1 MHDDPHFEEFSGS
14 HASDSPLEAPVRV
27 FSGAATPIPA
37 VQLLSNGRYHA
48 MITNAGGGYSR
59 WKDIAV
65 TRWREDSTRDNWGT
79 FCYLRDVAN
88 GAFWST
94 TYQPTLN
101 PSAVY
106 QANFSEAC
114 AAFRC
119 FEQGMDVHTEIAV
132 SPEDDIEVRR
142 ICITNHSELRKVI
155 DLTSYAEV
163 VLALAAADAAH
174 PAFSNLF
181 VQTEIIRE
189 QQAILCNRR
198 SGAAGHAA
206 LWMFHLFVPNEPVLG
221 NVSYETDRMRFI
233 GRGNTLVNPQAMRDA
248 AALSGSEGSVLD
260 PIVAIRCR
268 ITLDLEQSATVAIV
282 SGIGETREACLT
294 LIEKYKNR
302 HLTNRVF
309 GLACTH
315 SQSVLRQLNAT
326 QADAQLYCRLA
337 DSIVYANASLR
348 ADPGILI
355 KNRRGQSGLWGNS
368 ISGDLPIVLLQIG
381 EQANIDL
388 VRQLLQAHAYW
399 RLKGLA
405 VDLVICGSEGTG
417 SRQPLQDQIMTL
429 IAAGSE
435 ANPSDQPGGIFVRL
449 AGPLSSED
457 CILLQSVARVV
468 LDDRDGALAEQISR
482 RSLAEAVV
490 PLFAPARTLHSEPAA
505 AVESSRGDLIFFNGL
520 GGFTPDGREYVVTI
534 APGQVTPAPW
544 VNVLANP
551 SFGAIV
557 SESGCANTWSE
568 NAQEF
573 LLTPWSNDPVSDSGG
588 EAFYLRDEESG
599 HFWSPTPWPTRGQG
613 YYVCRHGFG
622 YSVFTHAEDGIDSEL
637 WVYVALDAPIK
648 FAVLKV
654 RNKSGRLRRLSVT
667 GYIEWVLGELRPK
680 SMMHVITGM
689 DPNIGALLARN
700 AYNVDFGERIAF
712 FDVDDAT
719 RSFSGDR
726 TEFIGRN
733 GTLLNPAAMSIPRLS
748 CRVGAALDPCA
759 AIQVPFELADGQE
772 REIIF
777 RLGTA
782 RNGDDARHVVQ
793 RFRGPAVARGALEA
807 VMNYWK
813 HTLGA
818 VYVETPDQSINV
830 LANGWLVYQTMAC
843 RLWGRSAFYQASG
856 AFGFRDQLQD
866 VMALVHTEPGLVRA
880 HLLLCASRQFKEGD
894 VQHWW
899 HPPLG
904 RGVRT
909 HCSDD
914 FLWLPLATCRYV
926 SSTGDTGVL
935 DESIHFLEGRPL
947 KPEEESYYEL
957 PNRSD
962 ETATLYDHCVRAV
975 QRGLRF
981 GGHGLPLMGTGDWND
996 GMNKVGAQGKGESIW
1011 LGFFFHDVLM
1021 QFANVA
1027 QLHGDPAFVELCRK
1041 EAAQLRRNL
1050 EQHGWDGEWYR
1061 RAYFDDGTPLGSAS
1075 NPECQIDSIAQSWS
1089 VLSGAANVER
1099 SRMAM
1104 DALDKHLV
1112 HRDDAVIQLLT
1123 PPFDKS
1129 TPDPGYIKAYV
1140 PGVRENGAQYTHA
1153 AVWAVMAFAAVGDN
1167 RRAWELL
1174 SIINP
1179 VNHARSAELIAIY
1192 KVEPYVVAS
1201 DVYALS
1207 PHTGR
1212 GGWTW
1217 YSGSAG
1223 WMYRLIVESILGL
1236 RLEADKLHVEPC
1248 IPAHWASF
1256 KINYRYRETVY
1267 HITVCQTRTAD
1278 GVTMLTVDDIERHDL
1293 VIPLVDDRKKHEVDM
1308 RIHIA
1313 DS

>member
-1 MHDDPHFEEFSGS
+1 MN
-14 HASDSPLEAPVRV
+14 PVFGRV
-27 FSGAATPIPA
+27 FSGASTPMPA

-65 TRWREDSTRDNWGT
+65 TRWCEDSTRDNWGA
-79 FCYLRDVAN
+79 FCYLRDAAN

-101 PSAVY
+101 PSAAY

-114 AAFRC
+114 ATFRC
-119 FEQGMDVHTEIAV
+119 YEQGIDAHTEIAV

-142 ICITNHSELRKVI
+142 IGITNRSGARKAI

-163 VLALAAADAAH
+163 VIALAAADAAH

-198 SGAAGHAA
+198 SGTGNHAS
-206 LWMFHLFVPNEPVLG
+206 LWMFHLLVPDESALG
-221 NVSYETDRMRFI
+221 DMSYETDRMHFI
-233 GRGNTLVNPQAMRDA
+233 GRGNTLVNPQAMRDV

-260 PIVAIRCR
+260 PIVAIQWRM
-268 ITLDLEQSATVAIV
+268 TLYPEQSATVAFV
-282 SGIGETREACLT
+282 SGIGETRDACLA
-294 LIEKYKNR
+294 LIEKYRDR
-302 HLTNRVF
+302 HLTNCVF
-309 GLACTH
+309 GLASTY
-315 SQSVLRQLNAT
+315 SQSVLRQLNAS
-326 QADAQLYCRLA
+326 QADAQLYGRLA
-337 DSIVYANASLR
+337 DSIIYADASLR
-348 ADPGILI
+348 ADPAILI

-381 EQANIDL
+381 EPANIDL
-388 VRQLLQAHAYW
+388 VRRLLQAHAYW
-399 RLKGLA
+399 RLKGLK
-405 VDLVICGSEGTG
+405 VDLVICNSEGTD
-417 SRQPLQDQIMTL
+417 SRQPLHDQIMTL
-429 IAAGSE
+429 IAAGTE
-435 ANPSDQPGGIFVRL
+435 ADLSDQPGGIFVRL
-449 AGPLSSED
+449 AEPLSSED
-457 CILLQSVARVV
+457 RILLQSVARVV
-468 LDDRDGALAEQISR
+468 LDDRDGALAEQINR
-482 RSLAEAVV
+482 RSPAEAAV
-490 PLFAPARTLHSEPAA
+490 PLFTPARRQHAEPATV
-505 AVESSRGDLIFFNGL
+505 VEPSRGDLLFFNGL
-520 GGFTPDGREYVVTI
+520 GGFTPDGHEYVITI
-534 APGQVTPAPW
+534 GPGQATPAPW

-551 SFGAIV
+551 SFGTII

-599 HFWSPTPWPTRGQG
+599 HFWSPTPWPSRGQG

-622 YSVFTHAEDGIDSEL
+622 YSVFTHTENGIDSEL
-637 WVYVALDAPIK
+637 WVYVALDAPIR
-648 FAVLKV
+648 FAVLKA

-680 SMMHVITGM
+680 SMMHVITEM
-689 DPNIGALLARN
+689 DPDSGTLFARN
-700 AYNVDFGERIAF
+700 TYNAEFGERIAF

-726 TEFIGRN
+726 IEFIGRN
-733 GTLLNPAAMSIPRLS
+733 GTLVNPAAMSLPRLS

-759 AIQVPFELADGQE
+759 AIRVPFELADGQE
-772 REIIF
+772 HEIIF
-777 RLGTA
+777 RLGAA
-782 RNGDDARHVVQ
+782 RNGDDAHDLVQ
-793 RFRGPAVARGALEA
+793 RFRGSAAAQGALE
-807 VMNYWK
+807 VVTNYWK

-818 VYVETPDQSINV
+818 VYVETPDPSINM

-843 RLWGRSAFYQASG
+843 RLWGRSAFYQSSG

-909 HCSDD
+909 RCSDD
-914 FLWLPLATCRYV
+914 FLWLPVATCRYV

-957 PNRSD
+957 PGRSD
-962 ETATLYDHCVRAV
+962 ETATLYEHCVRAV

-981 GGHGLPLMGTGDWND
+981 GGHGLPLMGAGDWND

-1011 LGFFFHDVLM
+1011 LGFFLHDILM
-1021 QFANVA
+1021 QFADVA
-1027 QLHGDPAFVELCRK
+1027 RLHGDPAFVERCRK
-1041 EAAQLRRNL
+1041 EAAQLRQNI
-1050 EQHGWDGEWYR
+1050 EQHGWDGKWYL
-1061 RAYFDDGTPLGSAS
+1061 RAYFDDGTPLGSAR
-1075 NPECQIDSIAQSWS
+1075 NPECRIDSIAQSWS
-1089 VLSGAANVER
+1089 VLSGAGSAER

-1153 AVWAVMAFAAVGDN
+1153 AVWAAMAFAAMGDN

-1179 VNHARSAELIAIY
+1179 VNHAGSAESIAIY

-1207 PHTGR
+1207 PHAGR

-1236 RLEADKLHVEPC
+1236 RLETDKLHIAPC
-1248 IPAHWASF
+1248 IPAHWTSF
-1256 KINYRYRETVY
+1256 KMNYRYREAVY
-1267 HITVCQTRTAD
+1267 HITVCQTRAAD
-1278 GVTMLTVDDIERHDL
+1278 GVTRLTVDGIERHDL
-1293 VIPLVDDRKKHEVDM
+1293 VIPLVDDRQRHEVDL
-1308 RIHIA
+1308 RLGFTCR
-1313 DS
+1313 

>member
-1 MHDDPHFEEFSGS
+1 MHEDPHFDEFSDP
-14 HASDSPLEAPVRV
+14 HANGSPLKAPVRV

-37 VQLLSNGRYHA
+37 VQLLSNGRYQV

-65 TRWREDSTRDNWGT
+65 TRWREDATRDNWGT

-94 TYQPTLN
+94 TFQPTLN
-101 PSAVY
+101 PSAAY

-119 FEQGMDVHTEIAV
+119 YEQGIDARTEIAV
-132 SPEDDIEVRR
+132 SPESDIEVRR
-142 ICITNHSELRKVI
+142 IGITNRSGACKVI

-181 VQTEIIRE
+181 VQTEIIPE

-198 SGAAGHAA
+198 SGAADHAA
-206 LWMFHLFVPNEPVLG
+206 LWMFHRMVPDESVLG
-221 NVSYETDRMRFI
+221 DMSYETDRMRFI
-233 GRGNTLVNPQAMRDA
+233 GRGNTLVNPQAMRDV
-248 AALSGSEGSVLD
+248 AALSGSAGSVLD
-260 PIVAIRCR
+260 PIVAIQCR
-268 ITLDLEQSATVAIV
+268 ITLDPEQSATVAIV
-282 SGIGETREACLT
+282 SGIGETRDACLT
-294 LIEKYKNR
+294 LIEKYQDR
-302 HLTNRVF
+302 YLTDRVF
-309 GLACTH
+309 DLAATH
-315 SQSVLRQLNAT
+315 SRSVLRQLNVTRAG
-326 QADAQLYCRLA
+326 AQLYDRLA
-337 DSIVYANASLR
+337 DSIIYANASLR

-355 KNRRGQSGLWGNS
+355 KNRRGQSGLWGHS

-381 EQANIDL
+381 DPADIDW
-388 VRQLLQAHAYW
+388 VRRLLQAHAYW
-399 RLKGLA
+399 RLKGLP
-405 VDLVICGSEGTG
+405 VDLVICSSEGAG
-417 SRQPLQDQIMTL
+417 SRQPLHDQIMAL
-429 IAAGSE
+429 IAKGTE
-435 ANPSDQPGGIFVRL
+435 ANLSDQPGGIFVRL

-457 CILLQSVARVV
+457 RILLQSVARVV
-468 LDDRDGALAEQISR
+468 LDDRGGALADQINR
-482 RSLAEAVV
+482 RSQAEAVV
-490 PLFAPARTLHSEPAA
+490 PLFTPVRTLPAEAAA
-505 AVESSRGDLIFFNGL
+505 AVESPRGDLMFFNGL

-534 APGQVTPAPW
+534 APGQVTLAPW

-551 SFGAIV
+551 SFGTIV

-568 NAQEF
+568 NAHEF
-573 LLTPWSNDPVSDSGG
+573 LLTPWSNDPVGDSGG

-599 HFWSPTPWPTRGQG
+599 HFWSPAPWPGRGQG

-622 YSVFTHAEDGIDSEL
+622 YSVFTHTEDGIDSEL
-637 WVYVALDAPIK
+637 WVYVALDAPVK
-648 FAVLKV
+648 FAVLKA

-680 SMMHVITGM
+680 SMMHVITEM

-700 AYNVDFGERIAF
+700 AYNAEFGERMAF

-733 GTLLNPAAMSIPRLS
+733 GTLTNPAAMSLPRLS
-748 CRVGAALDPCA
+748 GRVGAALDPCA

-777 RLGTA
+777 RLGAA
-782 RNGDDARHVVQ
+782 RNGDDARRLVQ
-793 RFRGPAVARGALEA
+793 RFRGSAAARGALE
-807 VMNYWK
+807 VVTNYWK

-818 VYVETPDQSINV
+818 VYVETPDPSINV

-843 RLWGRSAFYQASG
+843 RLWGRSAFYQSSG

-957 PNRSD
+957 PGQSD
-962 ETATLYDHCVRAV
+962 ETATLYEHCVRAV
-975 QRGLRF
+975 HRGLRF
-981 GGHGLPLMGTGDWND
+981 GGHGLPLMGAGDWND

-1011 LGFFFHDVLM
+1011 LGFFLHDVLT

-1027 QLHGDPAFVELCRK
+1027 QLHGDAAFVERCRK
-1041 EAAQLRRNL
+1041 EAAELRRNI

-1061 RAYFDDGTPLGSAS
+1061 RAYFDDGTPLGSARNS
-1075 NPECQIDSIAQSWS
+1075 ECRIDSIAQSWA
-1089 VLSGAANVER
+1089 VLSGAADAER
-1099 SRMAM
+1099 ARMAM

-1153 AVWAVMAFAAVGDN
+1153 AVWAVMAFAAIEDN

-1179 VNHARSAELIAIY
+1179 VNHAGSAESIAIY

-1223 WMYRLIVESILGL
+1223 WMYRLIMESILGL
-1236 RLEADKLHVEPC
+1236 RLEADKLHIEPC

-1256 KINYRYRETVY
+1256 KMNYRYRETVY
-1267 HITVCQTRTAD
+1267 HITVCQTRAAD
-1278 GVTMLTVDDIERHDL
+1278 GVTLLTVDGIARHDL
-1293 VIPLVDDRKKHEVDM
+1293 VISLVDDRQKHEVDL

-1313 DS
+1313 HS